1 MNRKII
7 DKVQIWCDWMSFVM
21 TVTMA
26 IDSAISRNY
35 PAIGGWFFAAFCA
48 FSAGMAHG
56 DVRFWRKRY
65 IEELEKNFENEKGE
79 SK

>member
-1 MNRKII
+1 MNHNTLEKI
-7 DKVQIWCDWMSFVM
+7 QTWCYWVSFGMSVA
-21 TVTMA
+21 MA
-26 IDSAISRNY
+26 IDSAVSRNF
-35 PAIGGWFFAAFCA
+35 PAIGGWFSAAFCA

-65 IEELEKNFENEKGE
+65 IEELEKNLETEKGE

>member
-1 MNRKII
+1 MNRKTL
-7 DKVQIWCDWMSFVM
+7 DKIQTWCDWISFGMSVA
-21 TVTMA
+21 MA
-26 IDSAISRNY
+26 IDSVISRNY

-65 IEELEKNFENEKGE
+65 IEEMEKNLETEKGE
-79 SK
+79 KK